1 LKGRFSP
8 LLFDLLVVGLLGG
21 VVVSAAQWPFE
32 TSLFPLV
39 IGVPIFALALAQLGK
54 DALAMRSD
62 PSQEGTPVL
71 ESIPDVSTDR
81 SVPTHL
87 VFRRAGGF
95 YASAIG
101 LYLLILMVGFHV
113 AVPLFPHSLPEI
125 LRQGELDPGPCP
137 DLRYPGSNVRGFRS
151 ASACPLAR
159 TSDQVTPNPNRQLA
173 KISLIHHTHILFLD
187 NVFEVL
193 DLFFFELS
201 EGFGLIAQHVGF
213 IPSDLKLQAFCLL
226 ESRLV
231 HSQTA

>member
-1 LKGRFSP
+1 MKGRFSP

-71 ESIPDVSTDR
+71 ESIPDVPTDR

-95 YASAIG
+95 YGSAIG
-101 LYLLILMVGFHV
+101 LYLLILMVGFHF
-113 AVPLFPHSLPEI
+113 AVPLF
-125 LRQGELDPGPCP
+125 
-137 DLRYPGSNVRGFRS
+137 
-151 ASACPLAR
+151 
-159 TSDQVTPNPNRQLA
+159 
-173 KISLIHHTHILFLD
+173 
-187 NVFEVL
+187 
-193 DLFFFELS
+193 
-201 EGFGLIAQHVGF
+201 LIAFLRFYAKASWILVLVLTSAILVLMFGVFDQLLHVPWPEPLIRSLF
-213 IPSDLKLQAFCLL
+213 N
-226 ESRLV
+226 R
-231 HSQTA
+231 TAH